1 MMKEQFAK
9 LLLGEDMSGGRKG
22 ISPSLAISNAITD
35 LSASVFGDL
44 RKLEPLSPEMK
55 SMWHKEM
62 ELLLCVS
69 DSIVEFVPSMQ
80 DVPGGGGGA
89 FEVMITRPRS
99 DLFVKLPSL
108 KNFDAMLLSILDE
121 FSESE
126 FYYIDDVVT
135 DSHQEKWWLPFPR
148 VPRNGLSEDTR
159 KSLYDFKESTNHVL
173 KAAMTINCR
182 VMAQMEIPNDYFESI
197 PKSGKACL
205 GEDIYRQITSQQFC
219 PESLLDYLDLSSEY
233 TTLEIAN
240 RIEAASHIWM
250 KKHQKVLKVQE
261 KSSRNKVK
269 VYDNEVEK
277 GKVLAKRADIMLHKL
292 RLRFPAV
299 LLTNLDMKK
308 IQHNKDIGHAIIESY
323 SRVIESLAF
332 NMLARIDDIL
342 CADDAAKQPA
352 AAAELASL
360 YYHGRLADAAVIKQ
374 KPMSCSSSFPSR
386 PSISGDPS
394 DGKIKILNGK
404 MHNVGKKNKL
414 KHLLA
419 NTI

>member
-35 LSASVFGDL
+35 LSASIFGEL
-44 RKLEPLSPEMK
+44 RKLEPLSPEKK
-55 SMWHKEM
+55 SIWHKEM

-80 DVPGGGGGA
+80 DVPGGEA

-99 DLFVKLPSL
+99 DLFVNLPALKKL
-108 KNFDAMLLSILDE
+108 DAMLLSILDD
-121 FSESE
+121 FCESE
-126 FYYIDDVVT
+126 FYYTDDVVT
-135 DSHQEKWWLPFPR
+135 DSHQEKWWLPYPR
-148 VPRNGLSEDTR
+148 VPLNGLCEDTR
-159 KSLYDFKESTNHVL
+159 KELHNFKDSTNDVL
-173 KAAMTINCR
+173 KAAMLINCR
-182 VMAQMEIPNDYFESI
+182 AMAEMEIPSDYLESL

-205 GEDIYRQITSQQFC
+205 GEDVYRHITSQQFH

-240 RIEAASHIWM
+240 RIEAASHIWR

-261 KSSRNKVK
+261 KSSWNKAK
-269 VYDNEVEK
+269 VSDHDVEK
-277 GKVLAKRADIMLHKL
+277 GKLLAERADIVLHKL

-299 LLTNLDMKK
+299 FQTNLDTKK
-308 IQHNKDIGHAIIESY
+308 KQHNKDIGHAMVESY

-332 NMLARIDDIL
+332 NMIARIDDIL

-360 YYHGRLADAAVIKQ
+360 FDNGRLSHAAPKQ
-374 KPMSCSSSFPSR
+374 KQMSSCSSFSIPR
-386 PSISGDPS
+386 SISGDCS
-394 DGKIKILNGK
+394 EGKMKLLNGK
-404 MHNVGKKNKL
+404 AHHYGRRK
-414 KHLLA
+414 
-419 NTI
+419 TC